1 MVKAL
6 SGKVDGVA
14 VSFTQNDQG
23 RWVTAVPAAD
33 DGVYI
38 IEVWAED
45 HAGNIGYFATIKFTY
60 DTTQLCMAVE
70 ILEVGAAFT
79 MEEVLSVLQGDGVST
94 VTLMTE
100 ACSSVVGESVNAEV
114 VECEVCGR

>member
-14 VSFTQNDQG
+14 QAELLIHSG
-23 RWVTAVPAAD
+23 
-33 DGVYI
+33 GV
-38 IEVWAED
+38 ELWAED

-79 MEEVLSVLQGDGVST
+79 MEEVLAALQGDGVST

-100 ACSSVVGESVNAEV
+100 VYSSVVGESVNAEV